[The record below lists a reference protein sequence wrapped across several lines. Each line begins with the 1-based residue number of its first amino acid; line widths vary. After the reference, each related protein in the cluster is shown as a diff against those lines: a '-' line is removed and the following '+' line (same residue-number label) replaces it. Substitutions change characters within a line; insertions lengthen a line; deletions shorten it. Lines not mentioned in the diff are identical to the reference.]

1 MKSLN
6 ISTLDDNDSTR
17 DLYQQVLLAVAY
29 FILTV
34 LALLG
39 NLCVFIIN
47 FRWKGDFSRFRITS
61 IFLLNLALTDIGI
74 ALANLPFAFISICLD
89 RWVFGPVYCVIDGFV
104 AIYLPVV
111 SITTILLI
119 TVHRSIVCLYPLKI
133 LITRRLALIACLFS
147 WCWSLIVPIPPLF
160 GISHY
165 EYSPTRGFC
174 RINFVQSE
182 GENSRINN
190 LFVLGIT
197 TVFVIL
203 PLAVISV
210 LNLILLV
217 TSWKLT
223 LSIPKPN
230 PSAKNDTKIEI
241 IRKKMDSISDQK
253 AFRTVTLVVGA
264 FIMCWLPQVL
274 VTFIGIA
281 TKKTAPPAIGT
292 FQALL
297 VMANSAM
304 NPFIYTYVNK
314 DFRSRFVQ
322 LVMCRPRRRIA
333 TSRRAGSDSNLL

>member
-1 MKSLN
+1 MLKSQSN
-6 ISTLDDNDSTR
+6 
-17 DLYQQVLLAVAY
+17 VL
-29 FILTV
+29 FQ
-34 LALLG
+34 
-39 NLCVFIIN
+39 
-47 FRWKGDFSRFRITS
+47 ITS

-133 LITRRLALIACLFS
+133 LITRRLALSACLFS

-174 RINFVQSE
+174 RIDFVQKTGINATAE
-182 GENSRINN
+182 ELQKAKINN
-190 LFVLGIT
+190 IFSLGVT

-203 PLAVISV
+203 PLAVISI
-210 LNLILLV
+210 LNLILLI

-223 LSIPKPN
+223 LSIPKPTN
-230 PSAKNDTKIEI
+230 ANKDTKIEI
-241 IRKKMDSISDQK
+241 IRKTMDSISDQK

-281 TKKTAPPAIGT
+281 TKRPAPPAIGT

-297 VMANSAM
+297 VMSNSAM

-322 LVMCRPRRRIA
+322 LIMCKSRRRVA
-333 TSRRAGSDSNLL
+333 TCRRAGSDSNLL